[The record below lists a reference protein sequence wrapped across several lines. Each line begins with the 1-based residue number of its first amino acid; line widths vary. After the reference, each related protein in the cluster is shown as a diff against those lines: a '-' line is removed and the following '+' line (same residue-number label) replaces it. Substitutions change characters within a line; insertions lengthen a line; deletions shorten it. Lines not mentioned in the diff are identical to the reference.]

1 MNVIHAYTRNLTCL
15 IFRVPKSSNGFV
27 QKLRTKS
34 PTCHL
39 FGSTKRGTLEFLD
52 DFPAIKIGMI
62 SQNSFGNLFANKLLL
77 SLWIVLL
84 LLPLSSQK
92 FPYLPVVRNFFSREW
107 WWLSLPIGPM
117 DHARENGA
125 RETPRCWQRSCH
137 SLVPKRLTLF
147 NGKRMWNIGSGTK
160 TEPWHFTP
168 LQSGGNYI
176 ICDMYSVYITWFQ

>member
-1 MNVIHAYTRNLTCL
+1 MFSISIVKYDIEWMFYMHIHATWPASFSCPKKQYMSPLRVDKTRYSG
-15 IFRVPKSSNGFV
+15 ISGWYP
-27 QKLRTKS
+27 
-34 PTCHL
+34 CHQNM
-39 FGSTKRGTLEFLD
+39 D
-52 DFPAIKIGMI
+52 DFPKIA
-62 SQNSFGNLFANKLLL
+62 GNLFANKSLLF
-77 SLWIVLL
+77 LWIVLL
-84 LLPLSSQK
+84 SPLSSQK
-92 FPYLPVVRNFFSREW
+92 FPYLPVVRNFFSGEW
-107 WWLSLPIGPM
+107 WWFSLAIGPM